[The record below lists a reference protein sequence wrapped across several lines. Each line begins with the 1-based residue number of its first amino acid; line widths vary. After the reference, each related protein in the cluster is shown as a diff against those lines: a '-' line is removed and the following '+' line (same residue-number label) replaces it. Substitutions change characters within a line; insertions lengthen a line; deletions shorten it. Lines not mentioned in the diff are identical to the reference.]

1 MNLSPNL
8 PALAASSDALP
19 ASQRRAVVVA
29 ILALHG
35 VAGWAMLQVPAVRE
49 ALTEAAPIFVSLVA
63 PEAKPL
69 PPEPP
74 PPPRPQPPQPTQ
86 KLPPPPAPLIAAP
99 PLALP
104 APAAFVA
111 PPPPEVA
118 PIPEPPAPPV
128 VVVVQAPPPAP
139 APPAPPP
146 PAPKTIPASAVQ
158 YLVAPVVEYPR
169 LSRRGREE
177 GRVMLRVWIDEA
189 GVPRTVQV
197 SQSSGHAR
205 LDEAAVAA
213 VQKARFK
220 PYSEN
225 GQPTP
230 GWAYTPIEFDL
241 EK

>member
-19 ASQRRAVVVA
+19 ASHRRAVVAA

-35 VAGWAMLQVPAVRE
+35 VAGWAMLQVPALRE
-49 ALTEAAPIFVSLVA
+49 ALTEAAPIFVNLIA

-74 PPPRPQPPQPTQ
+74 PPPPPRPLPPPPTP
-86 KLPPPPAPLIAAP
+86 KLPPPPAPLIEAP

-104 APAAFVA
+104 APAVFIA
-111 PPPPEVA
+111 PPPEVP

-139 APPAPPP
+139 PASPPL
-146 PAPKTIPASAVQ
+146 APKTIPASAVQ

-189 GVPRTVQV
+189 GVPRSVQV